1 MMEPVL
7 DKRRCPVQPQMCKA
21 IPACPTGAITY
32 FEDEQEPL
40 GGRIEFDLTKCDGC
54 GKCAEECC
62 GKAIEM
68 KES

>member
-1 MMEPVL
+1 MKPVL
-7 DKRRCPVQPQMCKA
+7 ITRRCPVQPQMCKA
-21 IPACPTGAITY
+21 IPACPNAAISY
-32 FEDEQEPL
+32 VEDEEEPL
-40 GGRIEFDLTKCDGC
+40 GGRIVFDQSKCKGC

>member
-32 FEDEQEPL
+32 VEDEEEPL
-40 GGRIEFDLTKCDGC
+40 GGRIEFDLSKCDGC